1 MIEPI
6 KRVGVLVSV
15 PIIGAIL
22 FGGYVT
28 FLAVTVPCMG
38 VEYVATGNNLT
49 TRKYGLMVID
59 YAGENIV
66 VPMLQTVG
74 SNVSSWD
81 KLQL

>member
-6 KRVGVLVSV
+6 KRVGVLVAA
-15 PIIGAIL
+15 PIVGAIL

-49 TRKYGLMVID
+49 TRKYGLMVAD

-66 VPMLQTVG
+66 VPMLNIVG
-74 SNVSSWD
+74 PKISSWD
-81 KLQL
+81 ELQL